1 MKIISWNGH
10 GLNSCKKRAL
20 VKGLLQ
26 QQNPSIVLL
35 RETKLDDTDSHII
48 KYIWSYPFIDWT
60 TLDVIDT
67 LGGLLIIWRSPDFT
81 LLEELDDLVG
91 LGGDSWIN
99 GGDLNI
105 TRWSWEKSHDQFI
118 PNNMQLF
125 NQWIANYHLRD
136 IVTLDHF
143 PPAMIACDIDWGPCP
158 FRIEKSWL
166 STPLFLPLVETW
178 WTNNRVAGWPGHG
191 LMMKLKALIMF
202 FRSWNN
208 NQFGEAT

>member
-1 MKIISWNGH
+1 MF
-10 GLNSCKKRAL
+10 
-20 VKGLLQ
+20 
-26 QQNPSIVLL
+26 
-35 RETKLDDTDSHII
+35 TD
-48 KYIWSYPFIDWT
+48 
-60 TLDVIDT
+60 
-67 LGGLLIIWRSPDFT
+67 
-81 LLEELDDLVG
+81 
-91 LGGDSWIN
+91 
-99 GGDLNI
+99 
-105 TRWSWEKSHDQFI
+105 Q
-118 PNNMQLF
+118 
-125 NQWIANYHLRD
+125 